1 MLKRRRKARAQNLAS
16 DLGAAAVHT
25 GITLWYRWPILVNA
39 KASRRKRRD
48 AAELDLMVSEKIKAA
63 SDGIV
68 AGHAEAMRL
77 AAAAM
82 TGKLRAADWP
92 AASTS
97 IVHAALRPALRKV
110 ESNAGRL
117 RRRHMRRAILNKLM
131 WWR

>member
-1 MLKRRRKARAQNLAS
+1 MARRRRKASARDLAA

-48 AAELDLMVSEKIKAA
+48 AAELSLMVSEKIEAA
-63 SDGIV
+63 ADGVV
-68 AGHAEAMRL
+68 AGQAEAMRL
-77 AAAAM
+77 ATAAM
-82 TGKLRAADWP
+82 TGKLRASDWSAAP
-92 AASTS
+92 AA
-97 IVHAALRPALRKV
+97 IAHAALRPALRKV

-117 RRRHMRRAILNKLM
+117 RRRHLRTALLNKLM